1 MAREELSRDSEANQ
15 YDSALPIAPSPSSGE
30 IAMKSPTQLLQS
42 LLNDD
47 CGADLIEYA
56 MIASVLA
63 LASIASFRTLTNRIG
78 SEFNR
83 ITNSF

>member
-1 MAREELSRDSEANQ
+1 
-15 YDSALPIAPSPSSGE
+15 
-30 IAMKSPTQLLQS
+30 MKSPTQLLQS